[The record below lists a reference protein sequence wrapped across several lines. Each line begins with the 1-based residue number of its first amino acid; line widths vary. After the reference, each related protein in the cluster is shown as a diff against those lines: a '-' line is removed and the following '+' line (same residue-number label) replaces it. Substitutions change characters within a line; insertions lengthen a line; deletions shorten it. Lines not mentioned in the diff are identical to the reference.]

1 MLRWQKGAVDG
12 SMRILSEQR
21 RNLGGKTVLT
31 SCVAAMETEVAFVVA
46 YTPPQG
52 HDLPGPRLAVLP
64 PSSSIFLAACL
75 KYWQRGK
82 QIISRLYFA
91 ILKEFTLRMKH
102 QPVKNNKLLQ
112 QRRRAFLLSAFSFN
126 KLLWLFKF
134 SLSSQKP
141 SFRWVTSAYKLN
153 ERIWESTHFR
163 KVIFKQPL
171 VEAKLTMFPYLELI
185 FFREAQIH
193 WAAGL
198 LNWRWMVIV

>member
-1 MLRWQKGAVDG
+1 MAKGSGRWIYADPLRTEAKSGWQDCLNKLCCCHGNRSG
-12 SMRILSEQR
+12 LC
-21 RNLGGKTVLT
+21 GGLH
-31 SCVAAMETEVAFVVA
+31 
-46 YTPPQG
+46 PPQG